1 MDLISTINFEIARI
15 PNLKELDPRQIP
27 CIYCRHDIFGW
38 NELMQVMSLLK
49 DNSNFTKDLVA
60 TYHTLLH
67 TDTASAEYFK
77 DTKTV
82 MAVKILAGRV
92 KGRDGDR
99 KDNLIYKM
107 CIHVIKKV
115 SSFKIS
121 FHPYLS
127 GTLLLRDEWQ
137 TAGFA
142 GGG

>member
-1 MDLISTINFEIARI
+1 
-15 PNLKELDPRQIP
+15 
-27 CIYCRHDIFGW
+27 
-38 NELMQVMSLLK
+38 MQVMSLLK

-107 CIHVIKKV
+107 CSHVIKKGK
-115 SSFKIS
+115 FI
-121 FHPYLS
+121 
-127 GTLLLRDEWQ
+127 
-137 TAGFA
+137 
-142 GGG
+142 